1 MITQTATG
9 STVQGASQNYTRL
22 QMLKVCDHDY
32 PECYRLH
39 STGGISEQY
48 QVADVKGILSVTV

>member
-32 PECYRLH
+32 PDCYRLH
-39 STGGISEQY
+39 STGGISELY
-48 QVADVKGILSVTV
+48 QVADVKGM